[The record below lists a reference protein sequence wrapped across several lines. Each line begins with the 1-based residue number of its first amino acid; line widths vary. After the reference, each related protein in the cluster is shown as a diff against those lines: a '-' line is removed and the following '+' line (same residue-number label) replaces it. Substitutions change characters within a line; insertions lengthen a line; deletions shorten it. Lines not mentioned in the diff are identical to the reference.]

1 MVATES
7 TLDFVQMRR
16 ELLNYRKA
24 RLINQDYDEQLS
36 NIGDRRKSKLLL
48 SSRTTYFMDGV
59 ERSMKNKTKKVKENA
74 YGVDLDSF
82 LRIRSQ
88 LISDRKANV
97 FEEHA
102 K

>member
-36 NIGDRRKSKLLL
+36 NIGDRRTSKLLL
-48 SSRTTYFMDGV
+48 SSRTTDFMDGV